1 MKPVPSSVDVLGV
14 PIARLTAEEGIEEI
28 ARRSREEPPAL
39 VTYANAHSLNLA
51 CRDAEYGR
59 LLRERFL
66 VFKDGVGVGM
76 AIRLLGETFPKNI
89 TFTDFSPLVLRLAA
103 EKKWRVFFIGCSPGV
118 AAAAAERLQREIAGL
133 DVVGTRDGFS
143 VWSAA
148 EEAVAEIRAART
160 DMIVAGMGNPAQ
172 EKWLA
177 ENLTETGAL
186 VGVGVGGFLDFAA
199 GHRTRAP
206 EIWQRLGVE
215 WLHRLAHEPRRLCHR
230 YLVGNPEFLLRVL
243 LSRFRRGAVRG

>member
-1 MKPVPSSVDVLGV
+1 MKPPLPAVNVLGV
-14 PIARLTAEEGIEEI
+14 PIARLTAEEGLAEI
-28 ARRSREEPPAL
+28 ARRAREDPPAL

-59 LLRERFL
+59 LLREQFL
-66 VFKDGVGVGM
+66 VFKDGVGVGI

-89 TFTDFSPLVLRLAA
+89 TFTDFSPLILRLAA
-103 EKKWRVFFIGCSPGV
+103 EKKWRVFFIGCAPGLAEV
-118 AAAAAERLQREIAGL
+118 AAFRLSEQIPGL
-133 DVVGTRDGFS
+133 DVVGVRDGFT
-143 VWSAA
+143 VWSEA
-148 EEAVAEIRAART
+148 EKAVAEIRAART

-177 ENLTETGAL
+177 EYLTETGAL

-206 EIWQRLGVE
+206 ELWQRLGVE
-215 WLHRLAHEPRRLCHR
+215 WLHRLVHEPRRLCRR
-230 YLVGNPEFLLRVL
+230 YLVGNPEFLLRVM
-243 LSRFRRGAVRG
+243 LSRLRRGGRK